1 MWEFEHGGALSNFR
15 HVVLACQRWQ
25 PSCRAHTQPAW
36 DLVSKWELTEPVVR
50 RPPIPEGLLKALCV
64 LAWQLGWHRF
74 VGVLLLA
81 FYGAGRVGEIL
92 KCRRTDLLFPQD
104 VLDSGYECIFLSLK
118 KFKSFGRQPA
128 KAQHM
133 KIQEPD
139 AVAILKGIYFRLPAD
154 TLIYPAS
161 PSAFRRRWDRLLQIA
176 EIPVSCRRTPGG
188 LRGGAA
194 VWLYKNEVEVAT
206 ILWRLRLRSIST
218 LESYLQALSV
228 LEPIQ
233 FGVKLKLKRIG
244 SLIPF
249 LKDAATGLL

>member
-1 MWEFEHGGALSNFR
+1 
-15 HVVLACQRWQ
+15 
-25 PSCRAHTQPAW
+25 
-36 DLVSKWELTEPVVR
+36 
-50 RPPIPEGLLKALCV
+50 
-64 LAWQLGWHRF
+64 
-74 VGVLLLA
+74 
-81 FYGAGRVGEIL
+81 
-92 KCRRTDLLFPQD
+92 
-104 VLDSGYECIFLSLK
+104 
-118 KFKSFGRQPA
+118 
-128 KAQHM
+128 M

-139 AVAILKGIYFRLPAD
+139 AAAILKGIYFRLPAD

-176 EIPVSCRRTPGG
+176 EIPVSCRLTPGG

-218 LESYLQALSV
+218 LESYLQETAALSV

-233 FGVKLKLKRIG
+233 FCVKLKLKRVG
-244 SLIPF
+244 SLFPC